1 MVAMEVVVTV
11 VATEAAEVGTNT
23 SKVQGEWI
31 YFVALL
37 LITAIPYA
45 CSSIELLWYLGP
57 WRM

>member
-1 MVAMEVVVTV
+1 MIMVAMEVVVTV

-45 CSSIELLWYLGP
+45 CSTI
-57 WRM
+57 